1 MGTVKV
7 DSKPQRGSGV
17 QASAKKSK
25 LPTATRPGSSVT
37 KNRVRSGSIEPI
49 SRVSAGKKLEYLC
62 YTKVQ
67 SVTSV
72 DRRVPNFFIT

>member
-25 LPTATRPGSSVT
+25 LPTATRPGSISSAT
-37 KNRVRSGSIEPI
+37 KSSRGRSGSIEPI
-49 SRVSAGKKLEYLC
+49 SRVSAGKKLKYFLPRPLHEM
-62 YTKVQ
+62 TE
-67 SVTSV
+67 
-72 DRRVPNFFIT
+72 I